1 MENEEYQKRKI
12 RTAYTEIMRRLI
24 DRDFAFPAG
33 GKVNIQLS
41 KFIEQFT
48 AYCGGAFND
57 ARLVDYCVFQI
68 HKNRNAKFQKNLAV
82 TAFGQTAFN
91 KYKAMAGKNKKY
103 VEDKWMSEKQLDRT
117 YLTRLIADKEHP
129 LAKYV
134 YMPSEEMTKKRFFNT
149 DTGFVLCSVSTL
161 MWSPFSETC
170 NACNNQ
176 TVCKGITKERYP
188 ELYRLRI
195 EEYDKERR

>member
-91 KYKAMAGKNKKY
+91 KYKAMAGKNKNDDVVDSIAMLVDYTESFRMSK
-103 VEDKWMSEKQLDRT
+103 VEIL
-117 YLTRLIADKEHP
+117 
-129 LAKYV
+129 
-134 YMPSEEMTKKRFFNT
+134 KR
-149 DTGFVLCSVSTL
+149 
-161 MWSPFSETC
+161 PF
-170 NACNNQ
+170 
-176 TVCKGITKERYP
+176 
-188 ELYRLRI
+188 
-195 EEYDKERR
+195 